1 MRMMDERPYQL
12 NQVAIR
18 MVQEPPLLS
27 RKPMNNPEAAIEV
40 MRDVF
45 RDYDREVVCVV
56 NLKANLQP
64 ISLNI
69 ASIGTID
76 RAVAHPRELLK
87 SAVLSNAAS
96 VILMHLHPSGDLEPS
111 DLDIVM
117 TDRMQ
122 QAFSMLGIGVVDH
135 IIMADRD
142 EYFSFRERQVMPVG
156 EPHYTT
162 ELAEIDLKKAYPLQ
176 RESVLGQLREAKD
189 IAEGKAQ
196 QRSLNAQIR
205 SPDRKPGRQE
215 VL

>member
-1 MRMMDERPYQL
+1 MNERTYQL
-12 NQVAIR
+12 NQVSIR

-27 RKPMNNPEAAIEV
+27 KKPMNNPEAAIEV

-64 ISLNI
+64 ISLNV
-69 ASIGTID
+69 ASIGAVD
-76 RAVAHPRELLK
+76 QAVAHPRELLK
-87 SAVLSNAAS
+87 SAILSNASS
-96 VILMHLHPSGDLEPS
+96 VILMHLHPSGNLEPS
-111 DLDIVM
+111 EPDIVM

-122 QAFSMLGIGVVDH
+122 QVFSMLGIGVVDH

-142 EYFSFRERQVMPVG
+142 EYFSFRERQIMPVG

-162 ELAEIDLKKAYPLQ
+162 ELGEIDLKKAYPLL
-176 RESVLGQLREAKD
+176 RESVLDQLREAKD
-189 IAEGKAQ
+189 RSEGKTQ
-196 QRSLNAQIR
+196 YKTERSQIR
-205 SPDRKPGRQE
+205 GTDKKPGRQE

>member
-1 MRMMDERPYQL
+1 MNERTYQL
-12 NQVAIR
+12 NQVSIR

-27 RKPMNNPEAAIEV
+27 KKPMNNPEAAIEV

-64 ISLNI
+64 ISLNV
-69 ASIGTID
+69 ASIG
-76 RAVAHPRELLK
+76 AVEQAMVHPRELLK
-87 SAVLSNAAS
+87 SAILSNASS
-96 VILMHLHPSGDLEPS
+96 VILMHLHPSGNLEPS
-111 DLDIVM
+111 EPDIVL

-122 QAFSMLGIGVVDH
+122 QVFSLLGIGVVDH

-162 ELAEIDLKKAYPLQ
+162 ELAEIDLKKAYPLC
-176 RESVLGQLREAKD
+176 RESVLDQLREAKD
-189 IAEGKAQ
+189 RAEGRTQ
-196 QRSLNAQIR
+196 QRSLNTQIR